1 VRLES
6 ENKVYKTHIII
17 SEATLQELDDAAQV
31 KAPSRISGAAQ
42 ALIIESNP

>member
-17 SEATLQELDDAAQV
+17 SEATLQELGGAAQV
-31 KAPSRISGAAQ
+31 NPLGRNRGATQ
-42 ALIIESNP
+42 PLIIESNP